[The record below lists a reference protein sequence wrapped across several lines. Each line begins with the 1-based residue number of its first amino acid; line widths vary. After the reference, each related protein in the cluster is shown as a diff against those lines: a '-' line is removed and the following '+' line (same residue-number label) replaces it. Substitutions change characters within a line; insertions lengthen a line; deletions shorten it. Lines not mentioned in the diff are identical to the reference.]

1 MSFKH
6 YNPKEIERKWHKWWE
21 ENNVNGKVRDII
33 KIEKDTLKDEMIKKA
48 RSPEIVK
55 GHLDGKLICK
65 EIYVPHKIINFVL
78 GDQAWIFHLEKSIG

>member
-1 MSFKH
+1 
-6 YNPKEIERKWHKWWE
+6 
-21 ENNVNGKVRDII
+21 
-33 KIEKDTLKDEMIKKA
+33 MIQKA

-78 GDQAWIFHLEKSIG
+78 GDQA